1 MSVFSLS
8 RLGFG
13 LVLCVG
19 LFSCS
24 GSPELQSN
32 SGNVLS
38 VADTGPTTKIR
49 EVQKNKAN
57 KVVRVQGKMNA
68 QAPLMGGQVA
78 YELRDD
84 TGSIWVVTQ
93 GVTQGRLPAIGTQIG
108 VQGQV
113 RFKPISIAG
122 QDHSSVYLEQKG
134 AVEIV
139 PANRNSDSKSS

>member
-1 MSVFSLS
+1 MSVFSLPRVS
-8 RLGFG
+8 FGF
-13 LVLCVG
+13 VLCVG
-19 LFSCS
+19 LMGCN
-24 GSPELQSN
+24 GSPKLQSN

-57 KVVRVQGKMNA
+57 KVVRVQGKINA

-84 TGSIWVVTQ
+84 TGSIWV
-93 GVTQGRLPAIGTQIG
+93 VTQGRLPAIGTQIG

-122 QDHSSVYLEQKG
+122 QDHSSVYLEQRG

-139 PANRNSDSKSS
+139 PATRNSDAKAS